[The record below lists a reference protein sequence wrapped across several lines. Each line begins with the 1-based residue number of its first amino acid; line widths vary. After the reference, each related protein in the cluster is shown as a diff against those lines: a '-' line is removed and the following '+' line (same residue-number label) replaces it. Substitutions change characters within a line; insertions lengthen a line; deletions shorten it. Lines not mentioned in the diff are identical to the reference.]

1 MLEYFDVIGQVVD
14 MISVKLVRFN
24 LFDKDYDLIYDV
36 FINVNC
42 LLLY

>member
-1 MLEYFDVIGQVVD
+1 MLEYLDVIDQVVD

-36 FINVNC
+36 FINVSYP
-42 LLLY
+42 LLY